1 MLSSYT
7 SSEEDNIPY
16 LRMFVQTI
24 RNNNKG
30 PKLLKIP
37 LTSMRVLRTS
47 PPGSRP
53 RLVSYPLEENPL
65 QPVLTCFITVFIQ
78 CNEGLEN
85 NLTGALL
92 LGLAKSIY
100 YMKVIH
106 RYRRCHGFK
115 SRTGFNL
122 SGLIFTTAQV
132 LFITAKIVFVLIS

>member
-1 MLSSYT
+1 
-7 SSEEDNIPY
+7 
-16 LRMFVQTI
+16 MFVQTM

-65 QPVLTCFITVFIQ
+65 QPVLTCFITVFIY
-78 CNEGLEN
+78 CNEELEN
-85 NLTGALL
+85 NITRAPL
-92 LGLAKSIY
+92 LGLAKSIC

-106 RYRRCHGFK
+106 RHRRCRGLK

-122 SGLIFTTAQV
+122 SGLIFTSNV
-132 LFITAKIVFVLIS
+132 HYCKDRFRIHFLIRSSLT